1 MDNFSPGKKYLRLV
15 KPVTSYLYDR
25 SCVKMSKYLRLLL
38 IIEKS
43 ASAIIPFVDGDVVV
57 DAFVV
62 VVDGNRQRL
71 LGNVLTDDV
80 FVLKSKVTH

>member
-1 MDNFSPGKKYLRLV
+1 
-15 KPVTSYLYDR
+15 
-25 SCVKMSKYLRLLL
+25 MSKYLRLLL

-43 ASAIIPFVDGDVVV
+43 ASAIFPFVDGDVVV
-57 DAFVV
+57 DACVV

>member
-1 MDNFSPGKKYLRLV
+1 
-15 KPVTSYLYDR
+15 
-25 SCVKMSKYLRLLL
+25 MSKYLRLLL

-43 ASAIIPFVDGDVVV
+43 ASSIFPFVDGDVVV